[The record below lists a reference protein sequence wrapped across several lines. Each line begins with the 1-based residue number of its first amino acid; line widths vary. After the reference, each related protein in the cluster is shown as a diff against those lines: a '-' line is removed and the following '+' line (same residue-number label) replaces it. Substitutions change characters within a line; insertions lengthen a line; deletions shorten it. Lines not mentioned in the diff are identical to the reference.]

1 MEQWSLIPN
10 MVSLKQDIIIR
21 TQECSPRVQDYK
33 VMYIIEK
40 LFSNWRYKG
49 PSQLAAPNRTLRAP
63 SSGLVRPSKVS
74 TGLRLPGGQERKLSG
89 IARPASQG
97 IPRPGQS
104 ILQAPGQFQRLVLFP
119 FSYFI
124 CWSSDSDPSKLYLEW
139 YCQFE
144 DLTLQTHKYCIKN
157 GLSQSFSENI
167 SLDHRVKL
175 SESSLNQL
183 ELWGTRQLVGHDHS
197 KTCMALPGN

>member
-1 MEQWSLIPN
+1 MELWSLIPN
-10 MVSLKQDIIIR
+10 MVSLKQDITIR
-21 TQECSPRVQDYK
+21 ILDCSLQVQDYK
-33 VMYIIEK
+33 VMSTIYSLKVYI
-40 LFSNWRYKG
+40 KG

-74 TGLRLPGGQERKLSG
+74 SGLRPPGGQEGKLSG

-104 ILQAPGQFQRLVLFP
+104 RLQAQRQFQSLVLFL

-124 CWSSDSDPSKLYLEW
+124 CWSSDSDPSKLYLKC

-144 DLTLQTHKYCIKN
+144 ERHN
-157 GLSQSFSENI
+157 RVVFSEG
-167 SLDHRVKL
+167 L
-175 SESSLNQL
+175 
-183 ELWGTRQLVGHDHS
+183 
-197 KTCMALPGN
+197 